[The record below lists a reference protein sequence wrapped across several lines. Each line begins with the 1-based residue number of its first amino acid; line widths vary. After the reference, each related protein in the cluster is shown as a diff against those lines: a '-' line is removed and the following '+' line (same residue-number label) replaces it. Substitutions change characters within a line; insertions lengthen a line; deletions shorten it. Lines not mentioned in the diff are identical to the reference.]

1 MRRISRQKSGQVRW
15 IDRWIDREEG
25 AKLGTLALTIEV
37 VVDRTLE
44 RRREASQTWVLRAV
58 VLLPVNAV

>member
-1 MRRISRQKSGQVRW
+1 M
-15 IDRWIDREEG
+15 RWIDREEG

-44 RRREASQTWVLRAV
+44 RRPEASQTWVLRVV